1 MKYKSKIESD
11 MSQAPPDEMP
21 RGNTEEAQEP
31 NTDTPHPL
39 EVMRNAYQH
48 MEIEFEVNDDSVVT
62 HLNLE
67 NLQVQVISYG
77 VPDDLAVII
86 VKIPVRA
93 APKFR
98 AAAGEFLH
106 RLNYGA
112 RRKFWEIDHNDGEI
126 RMAAYIDTIAGP
138 LTELNFRALLHS
150 MLMTGD
156 EVFPFLTSVLSG
168 SMTPEFA
175 EDQAEAAIIAMCND
189 AGNTDEN

>member
-1 MKYKSKIESD
+1 MKNKSKIESG
-11 MSQAPPDEMP
+11 MSQPPQDEMH
-21 RGNTEEAQEP
+21 RSNMKEAQDSE
-31 NTDTPHPL
+31 TRVPHPL
-39 EVMRNAYQH
+39 EVMRNAYQR
-48 MEIEFEVNDDSVVT
+48 MEIEFEVDEDAVVT

-67 NLQVQVISYG
+67 NLQVQVTCYG
-77 VPDDLAVII
+77 EPDDIVVII

-112 RRKFWEIDHNDGEI
+112 LRKFWEIDHNDGEI
-126 RMAAYIDTIAGP
+126 RMTAYIDTMPGP
-138 LTELNFRALLHS
+138 LTELVFRALLHA
-150 MLMTGD
+150 MLMTAD
-156 EVFPFLTSVLSG
+156 KAFPFLTNVLSG

-175 EDQAEAAIIAMCND
+175 ADQAAAAIMAMCND